1 MKLVQAARSVAII
14 LLILILVHSV
24 QAATNRTGTGEGDIV
39 ALTAAD
45 SSTDPGLTVNGTL
58 LAADFSASPTS
69 GYVPATITFTD
80 MSTGSP
86 ISWIWDF
93 GDGGRSTGQNPTHLY
108 EKAGS
113 FTVIM
118 TAWNAQNSV
127 SQVSKTNYI
136 NILNGAIKEAD
147 TSIAGLT
154 ITNCGGPQ
162 TISVDVSILTSVLS
176 SDNSVLEIHPPAGSG
191 FKNIT
196 FKGNFQLNNNLI
208 TGNPDSVHL
217 ESEDIA
223 PSLGFS
229 GDIGTNASF
238 YYALDLPLY
247 PCNAKLSTEI
257 MEGISPHY
265 NTKFQ
270 QIASAN
276 DVFPVGTAYTA
287 TITKTNFPS
296 GTPAKIYMSVNSGW
310 RPSLYGDY
318 IFIWRIADDET
329 YGQFLPTHYLY
340 SDPVTN
346 LDYYEADS
354 PLGLS
359 TIGISAT
366 TGNNNPFQIVIIVIT
381 NIINQQYLTQS
392 GTRSG
397 PEMTTLVEPDSSN
410 PTGTHGLPAMEEVPI
425 VQVTP
430 PVLTQPAINTFIGM
444 IGWLLSIIQK
454 EPVILVGIMGV
465 IGVVTYFGWW
475 KERL

>member
-1 MKLVQAARSVAII
+1 
-14 LLILILVHSV
+14 
-24 QAATNRTGTGEGDIV
+24 
-39 ALTAAD
+39 
-45 SSTDPGLTVNGTL
+45 
-58 LAADFSASPTS
+58 
-69 GYVPATITFTD
+69 
-80 MSTGSP
+80 
-86 ISWIWDF
+86 
-93 GDGGRSTGQNPTHLY
+93 
-108 EKAGS
+108 
-113 FTVIM
+113 M

-162 TISVDVSILTSVLS
+162 TISVDVSILTSVLR

-366 TGNNNPFQIVIIVIT
+366 TGNNNPFQMIIFAATNAINQGGNAQSSSGSSMGTSVSTNAVPGSPNSDLQGGPIETPAPVAPNKPEPLNQPAMTT
-381 NIINQQYLTQS
+381 NI
-392 GTRSG
+392 
-397 PEMTTLVEPDSSN
+397 
-410 PTGTHGLPAMEEVPI
+410 
-425 VQVTP
+425 
-430 PVLTQPAINTFIGM
+430 GM
-444 IGWLLSIIQK
+444 AVWLLAMVQNNPI
-454 EPVILVGIMGV
+454 ILVGVAGV
-465 IGVVTYFGWW
+465 IAAAAYFGWW
-475 KERL
+475 KRRL